1 MRNYLKRLR
10 AHPGVPVAAVLTFAF
25 LLAALSN
32 KHNPGGAMWVALV
45 FAALV
50 WGVVLWT
57 AGKIEHESLVL
68 HRLQNAAPPI
78 RSRPLPLVPRA
89 HQCGEGP
96 DHEASDLFVLRA
108 QVHACPKAHTAF
120 KAYLLHTLP
129 PVLLHERRCP
139 GYC

>member
-32 KHNPGGAMWVALV
+32 KHNPGGAMWIALV

-57 AGKIEHESLVL
+57 ARG
-68 HRLQNAAPPI
+68 
-78 RSRPLPLVPRA
+78 
-89 HQCGEGP
+89 
-96 DHEASDLFVLRA
+96 D
-108 QVHACPKAHTAF
+108 
-120 KAYLLHTLP
+120 
-129 PVLLHERRCP
+129 
-139 GYC
+139 